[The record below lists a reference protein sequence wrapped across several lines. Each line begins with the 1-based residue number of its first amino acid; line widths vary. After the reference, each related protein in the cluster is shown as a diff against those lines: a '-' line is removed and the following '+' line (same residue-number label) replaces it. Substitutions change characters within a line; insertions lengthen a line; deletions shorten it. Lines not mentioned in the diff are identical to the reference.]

1 MKKSFLYFFSSV
13 IIISPH
19 VGANGILSV
28 STLEH
33 GEKNA
38 EYTTTH
44 FFIDEVLGTTKNLEV
59 IYDLSDFDN
68 ITDVEVF
75 SNINRRDLARIDK
88 DNDGYADGI
97 EPPDGSLISD
107 SEDDVDP
114 LTGHYFIPTNMNF
127 DSNGIYRLSMVI
139 RKTGAYRLTARFKTT
154 ASDDWI
160 WYGKRDHTV
169 VVSPVDA
176 RNLNIYELNVYTVD
190 ADGDD
195 FTTRSTIED
204 LHDAINAAQ
213 SNPTN
218 GNWNLD
224 YIKNM
229 GINCLWF
236 QPIHPNGIEG
246 REPSD
251 GWGGSA
257 PLYDPGSPYAVKN
270 FFDVNELMSVN
281 YSSTNSLSVNRSIAM
296 EAWSNFVSRTDSENI
311 KIMLDAPFN
320 HTSYDVE
327 LGSVGVQLFQP
338 DNETWDQYDQI
349 RTNVTQFFSS
359 SSNYGNRA
367 NAISDIAIAPDRFD
381 FGKWN
386 DVVDVFFGNYDALV
400 EYNDGEGGLE
410 YESYKS
416 ELERFFRD
424 DIDWNSNDFIQNG
437 TPKNITRLVW
447 EYFASYAVHWLEK
460 TRPDGENRNSTPD
473 EGSQSERYD
482 WDNQGIDGL
491 RCDFGQGLPPR
502 CWEYII
508 NVARSYKWNFVMM
521 SESLDGDEVTYRSN
535 RHFDILNEN
544 IVFSLRSARNKYD
557 YISAFEDRRSQYGQG
572 LVLLNNTSHDEVN
585 FTDPWEALIR
595 SAVTGPISGAAMI
608 FQGQELGISSQYGYD
623 HYETNFQKLIP
634 HFKRWNS
641 MQPIWQDSDFGNNQL
656 YNVYSGIMLARKNS
670 SALRSSNRY
679 FLYGDG
685 NNDQIFA
692 VVKYAQAS
700 ASVQSNEVV
709 LCFANIDRN
718 NSQSDNYKIPTEL
731 ADLIG
736 LSDERIYNV
745 KNIAAYERS
754 PDFLGRKNAFLWP
767 TPISGI
773 DLKQNGFFVSM
784 SRVPQDV
791 NSWNSAPYEAQYLK
805 LYDVTDGIVNDL
817 TDVEINSHSF
827 ENDGI
832 RLNFETIPGHY
843 YHLENNFALAS
854 DTWNLVHSNQVAY
867 QTAMQF
873 TNSTLENVEFFRVR
887 KSENE
892 M

>member
-1 MKKSFLYFFSSV
+1 M
-13 IIISPH
+13 
-19 VGANGILSV
+19 
-28 STLEH
+28 
-33 GEKNA
+33 
-38 EYTTTH
+38 
-44 FFIDEVLGTTKNLEV
+44 VLKV
-59 IYDLSDFDN
+59 
-68 ITDVEVF
+68 V
-75 SNINRRDLARIDK
+75 NRA
-88 DNDGYADGI
+88 
-97 EPPDGSLISD
+97 
-107 SEDDVDP
+107 
-114 LTGHYFIPTNMNF
+114 M
-127 DSNGIYRLSMVI
+127 
-139 RKTGAYRLTARFKTT
+139 
-154 ASDDWI
+154 
-160 WYGKRDHTV
+160 
-169 VVSPVDA
+169 
-176 RNLNIYELNVYTVD
+176 
-190 ADGDD
+190 
-195 FTTRSTIED
+195 
-204 LHDAINAAQ
+204 
-213 SNPTN
+213 
-218 GNWNLD
+218 
-224 YIKNM
+224 
-229 GINCLWF
+229 
-236 QPIHPNGIEG
+236 
-246 REPSD
+246 

-281 YSSTNSLSVNRSIAM
+281 YSSSNSLSVNRSIAM

-327 LGSVGVQLFQP
+327 LGAVGVQLFQP

-367 NAISDIAIAPDRFD
+367 NTISDIAIAPDRFD

-447 EYFASYAVHWLEK
+447 DYFASYAVHWLEK

-544 IVFSLRSARNKYD
+544 IVFSLRSAGNKYD

-656 YNVYSGIMLARKNS
+656 YNVYSGIMLARK
-670 SALRSSNRY
+670 
-679 FLYGDG
+679 
-685 NNDQIFA
+685 
-692 VVKYAQAS
+692 K
-700 ASVQSNEVV
+700 
-709 LCFANIDRN
+709 
-718 NSQSDNYKIPTEL
+718 
-731 ADLIG
+731 
-736 LSDERIYNV
+736 
-745 KNIAAYERS
+745 
-754 PDFLGRKNAFLWP
+754 
-767 TPISGI
+767 
-773 DLKQNGFFVSM
+773 
-784 SRVPQDV
+784 
-791 NSWNSAPYEAQYLK
+791 
-805 LYDVTDGIVNDL
+805 
-817 TDVEINSHSF
+817 
-827 ENDGI
+827 
-832 RLNFETIPGHY
+832 
-843 YHLENNFALAS
+843 
-854 DTWNLVHSNQVAY
+854 
-867 QTAMQF
+867 
-873 TNSTLENVEFFRVR
+873 
-887 KSENE
+887 
-892 M
+892 